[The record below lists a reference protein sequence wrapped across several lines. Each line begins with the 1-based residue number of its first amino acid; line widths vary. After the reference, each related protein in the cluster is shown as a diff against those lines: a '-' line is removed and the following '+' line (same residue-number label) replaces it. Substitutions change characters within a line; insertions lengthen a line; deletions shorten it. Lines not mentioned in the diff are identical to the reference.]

1 MQFSPDT
8 FDFTTESTAPE
19 PAGPSGVPE
28 YLVVAQVTDD
38 TFDFTPELT
47 TEPTAPAPGWG
58 PWEVNPR
65 LTTEPTAAEPASTDK
80 DHADWVMILT
90 FDHADGSIDD
100 LAVDPTETPAD
111 PITFTYTVRNTSS
124 EYEGSHALYQDVLI
138 PI

>member
-38 TFDFTPELT
+38 TFDFKPE
-47 TEPTAPAPGWG
+47 
-58 PWEVNPR
+58 

-124 EYEGSHALYQDVLI
+124 AYEGSHALDQDVLI